1 MNINALFRPLAEL
14 EKAMAGLY
22 AHLAERFSGD
32 AELAAAF
39 SRLSADERG
48 HGNLVEYQRR
58 MVQQNQAL
66 AVDLDVDLAELEA
79 VLAAVKALRV
89 AAGPAT
95 AEEAI
100 RKVAALEASAAETH
114 LKNALKVARPEIA
127 SLLDALGGDDRAHA
141 GRLAALAA
149 QRGIALEP

>member
-14 EKAMAGLY
+14 ERAMAGLY
-22 AHLAERFSGD
+22 SHLAERFSGD

-39 SRLSADERG
+39 SKLAADEKG

-66 AVDLDVDLAELEA
+66 AVDVDVDLSAIEA
-79 VLAAVKALRV
+79 VLATVQGLRNGT
-89 AAGPAT
+89 APPT

-100 RKVAALEASAAETH
+100 RAVAALEASAAESH
-114 LKNALKVARPEIA
+114 FKNALKASRPEIA
-127 SLLDALGGDDRAHA
+127 KLLDALGGEDRQHE
-141 GRLAALAA
+141 GRLRALAA
-149 QRGIALEP
+149 RRGVAL